1 MPQLPTLR
9 TDFNV
14 IAPDI
19 KNALLAGRKMKE
31 ESEDKANVLLDRS
44 IATEKRKLDTSTSK
58 SQSLMNISKAA
69 MGTDTELVKKLVSI
83 HNQTYEDAKTDVP
96 EQIGPIQKLKLGRI
110 TFEGTADGIQNL
122 IDLQLKHPGVTPE
135 DDVDLP
141 TPDGNVVKVKFKS
154 LLARAAVR
162 NKVNLSVE
170 EPKRTDAEEI
180 EYQGKLAEEK
190 DPEFKKRIDQYMKV
204 NPGLSE
210 KDATDIILG
219 TKKLS
224 TNPVSGEK
232 SVVDMQTNI
241 SESVK
246 DAPIATEQTSE
257 KEKKKPETTLWELSG
272 LSTGPW
278 SSMRAGAS
286 LVSGALG
293 GPVAEQTLRARQFTT
308 SAQNDL
314 IRALTLNKRF
324 PVGEINRLKDDM
336 AIEPNFFDNPK
347 MLQQR
352 YIAIEKYLK
361 DRVIKEIDA
370 SSNTSLPKDVR
381 QDALRAANSIDNFVN
396 LLGVPDQSDTT
407 PEEVA
412 VTITSDADFDN
423 LESGTLFIG
432 PDNVKRRKP

>member
-1 MPQLPTLR
+1 MPLPQLR
-9 TDFNV
+9 TDYNV
-14 IAPDI
+14 LVPDRA
-19 KNALLAGRKMKE
+19 KSSRDAVNALLGVQNMQARTANEKSQMENALVKRQEEKAAAERKVISDDLDLIIK
-31 ESEDKANVLLDRS
+31 KANLGKT
-44 IATEKRKLDTSTSK
+44 IAEATPEVREKIIKLYPEFDGVKAVGEDITIPY
-58 SQSLMNISKAA
+58 QNFGLEISGNQHNVSSFLKKV
-69 MGTDTELVKKLVSI
+69 GENPELATNNPI
-83 HNQTYEDAKTDVP
+83 P
-96 EQIGPIQKLKLGRI
+96 GPIKATG
-110 TFEGTADGIQNL
+110 
-122 IDLQLKHPGVTPE
+122 LQHLRAIAAAEGVTLKAIDPS
-135 DDVDLP
+135 
-141 TPDGNVVKVKFKS
+141 G
-154 LLARAAVR
+154 
-162 NKVNLSVE
+162 
-170 EPKRTDAEEI
+170 
-180 EYQGKLAEEK
+180 EK

-257 KEKKKPETTLWELSG
+257 KEKKKLETTLWELSG

>member
-180 EYQGKLAEEK
+180 EYQGRLAEEK
-190 DPEFKKRIDQYMKV
+190 ARGKSK
-204 NPGLSE
+204 
-210 KDATDIILG
+210 
-219 TKKLS
+219 
-224 TNPVSGEK
+224 GEG
-232 SVVDMQTNI
+232 
-241 SESVK
+241 
-246 DAPIATEQTSE
+246 P
-257 KEKKKPETTLWELSG
+257 KE
-272 LSTGPW
+272 
-278 SSMRAGAS
+278 
-286 LVSGALG
+286 
-293 GPVAEQTLRARQFTT
+293 
-308 SAQNDL
+308 D
-314 IRALTLNKRF
+314 
-324 PVGEINRLKDDM
+324 
-336 AIEPNFFDNPK
+336 
-347 MLQQR
+347 
-352 YIAIEKYLK
+352 KYLK
-361 DRVIKEIDA
+361 DKGAIVDDT
-370 SSNTSLPKDVR
+370 NTFYRDKAKSLLDPDSGLVR
-381 QDALRAANSIDNFVN
+381 F
-396 LLGVPDQSDTT
+396 
-407 PEEVA
+407 
-412 VTITSDADFDN
+412 
-423 LESGTLFIG
+423 G
-432 PDNVKRRKP
+432 PDGDENKYLDEYNQLFAEKAADMVRIRKGELPSWLQGDVAKPEPKPKEFAPVELEEAKRAMAQAHDELLSSGALEGLSKEDAFELTKKRARELTSGDSQGL